1 MLDLEIE
8 AFFFRSR
15 SRLRFA
21 WLEQGPVCFFFFK
34 HELISSF
41 IHWTTG
47 Y

>member
-1 MLDLEIE
+1 MLGLEIE

-21 WLEQGPVCFFFFK
+21 WLEQGPVFFFFSK
-34 HELISSF
+34 HELSSF
-41 IHWTTG
+41 THWTTG